1 MPGNRAKPL
10 TEEELALRREGA
22 RARHQERLTGTEGA
36 VQLTTDQLCALDIN
50 KPDVENKTDLE
61 FIAFARVFSG
71 NLKAGDEIFVL
82 GPKYDPSKSGTKL
95 EAGEFPDRCHASKAT
110 VTGVFMLLGRDLESI
125 EVAEPGNV
133 IGISGLANSVI
144 KSATLCSTPW
154 CPPFVELVQST
165 YPILRVAV
173 EPARSSDIQALSRGL
188 QLLNQAD
195 AHVEVMV
202 SEVGENLLLTAG
214 EVHLQRCILDLTE
227 SYAKCE
233 VMVSDPIVPFRETIV
248 PNPET
253 DMVNEAIE
261 GENRGNDEEDEEKD
275 VELETPNKQ
284 SVFRIRAIPLPSDF
298 TKLLQ
303 DNVQLIKALGDKSNI
318 SSQTQEDVEKLK
330 EEMKGLAGTEDF
342 PVSFIDK
349 ILSFGPRRTGPNILV
364 NLAED
369 LEVSTVWTEGPL
381 KTEDK
386 RRENISNLGESVLRH
401 Y

>member
-1 MPGNRAKPL
+1 
-10 TEEELALRREGA
+10 
-22 RARHQERLTGTEGA
+22 
-36 VQLTTDQLCALDIN
+36 
-50 KPDVENKTDLE
+50 
-61 FIAFARVFSG
+61 
-71 NLKAGDEIFVL
+71 
-82 GPKYDPSKSGTKL
+82 
-95 EAGEFPDRCHASKAT
+95 
-110 VTGVFMLLGRDLESI
+110 
-125 EVAEPGNV
+125 
-133 IGISGLANSVI
+133 
-144 KSATLCSTPW
+144 
-154 CPPFVELVQST
+154 
-165 YPILRVAV
+165 
-173 EPARSSDIQALSRGL
+173 
-188 QLLNQAD
+188 
-195 AHVEVMV
+195 V

-330 EEMKGLAGTEDF
+330 EEMKGLAGTDDF

-386 RRENISNLGESVLRH
+386 RRENISNLVNGFQLATLAGPLCEEPMMGVGFILESWVLREEGESGWGPLSGQIVSTFKEGCRRCFQKQPQRLVTAMYTCEISVKAEVLGRLYGVINRRRGQIVKEDLVEGSSTFTVTAH
-401 Y
+401 IPVIESLDLSSELRKQTSGLAMPQLVFTHWEVLDVDPFWEPQTEEELLHFGEKADSENPARLYMNNIKRRKGLKIDEKLVEFAEKQRTLTKSK